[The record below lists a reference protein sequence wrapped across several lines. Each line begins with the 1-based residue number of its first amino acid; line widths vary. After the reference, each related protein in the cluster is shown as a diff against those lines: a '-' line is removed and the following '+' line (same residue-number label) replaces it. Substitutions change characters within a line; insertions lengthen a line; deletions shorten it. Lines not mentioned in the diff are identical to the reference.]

1 MDHKKIRISFF
12 IILLIIA
19 VVGVGLLFLPYMGP
33 LIFAA
38 ILAVVFQPLYTQLLR
53 HAFFKRRPSLASILV
68 VLTVTVIIILPLSIL
83 TLLLITET
91 SDLYTKV
98 ASNSD
103 IYKIISD
110 VQVYILGKVGNFP
123 IDLGA
128 AVKEGTKNLFSFIVK
143 HIGSLF
149 ADVMGLIFSFFL
161 TLFALYY
168 LIKDGHKLNDILVNF
183 SPLTIKDDKQIV
195 DSLKIAFNSV
205 IKGTILIALLQ
216 GLLEGIGLFIFGV
229 PNPVLFGFMAV
240 IASVIPML
248 GTIVITI
255 PATIYLLLTGHT
267 VAAVGILLWGVLL
280 VGLIDNFVRPKL
292 IENDTNLHPLL
303 IFISIIGGLKLFG
316 VLGFIFGPI
325 LLSLLFALLDI
336 YKKTF
341 KIYIEEGR

>member
-128 AVKEGTKNLFSFIVK
+128 AVKDYTKNLFSFIVK